1 MSVWAVP
8 LASFFS
14 VFCPFLLRDVIV
26 CPPAS
31 DTTSVPSPLLSL
43 LTLVSPS
50 HGSKCLL
57 LEKVWG
63 VWAECRAITHSQSLH
78 LSLFLLWIDF
88 QTDQASASDTFKKS
102 RNWGEKAK
110 EWSFYGLFCT
120 YRGDMGLV
128 ETVSE
133 WLQRSSTGFS
143 LEQCWWLQE
152 KIFKRNHQHD
162 WTQQLSDL
170 VTSGLSLLSWPLSVC

>member
-8 LASFFS
+8 LAPFLS
-14 VFCPFLLRDVIV
+14 VFCPFLLSDVIV

-31 DTTSVPSPLLSL
+31 DATSVPSPLLSL

-57 LEKVWG
+57 REKVWG
-63 VWAECRAITHSQSLH
+63 VWAECRAINAFTVTHTCHSSC
-78 LSLFLLWIDF
+78 
-88 QTDQASASDTFKKS
+88 
-102 RNWGEKAK
+102 
-110 EWSFYGLFCT
+110 YGLTSRQSKRALQTHLHNQETEWKKQRNEALWTPFCT
-120 YRGDMGLV
+120 YRGDMGWV

-133 WLQRSSTGFS
+133 WLQKSSTGFS

-152 KIFKRNHQHD
+152 KIFKTR
-162 WTQQLSDL
+162 QLSDL
-170 VTSGLSLLSWPLSVC
+170 VTSGLSLYVKTEWKLSTS